1 MLAISV
7 EHDVYQTMQN
17 IINNY
22 FLFTGKNGKIM
33 SH

>member
-1 MLAISV
+1 MMFSQTSCSTDAQNISV
-7 EHDVYQTMQN
+7 
-17 IINNY
+17 NNY